1 MQSINEWWKQ
11 RELTGMETE
20 HIQDFKEKLCTDE
33 REIKCYQQA
42 VRDGT
47 LGRQCHSSQVLEE

>member
-1 MQSINEWWKQ
+1 MQSIDEWWKQ

-20 HIQDFKEKLCTDE
+20 DFTEKLCTDE